1 MAIEND
7 FLPFAV
13 GAGANVLS
21 QAAYAALAAISQG
34 FQSGTAQSAAC
45 NKAWRQST
53 IMSAVLAQFIV
64 TRTGQ
69 PAIDDGTTA
78 TLLAN
83 LLASA
88 AAVNGDQTQAFAVAS
103 AVTPNQAV
111 SLGQLQQIKTV
122 ATFASNGSF
131 TVPPTVTAIWVSAV
145 AAGGGGGAGASTSGL
160 SAIVGGGGGGGGGCG
175 QYLVRVRFAVTPGQ
189 VINISIGAGGLG
201 GVVGGAAATAG
212 GNTVIG
218 TLATLTGGGAGSAGG
233 AASVNAIGGGGNGG
247 VGGSGNPGGQT
258 GYDGNYM
265 GNGGFGASSLF
276 GGGGAGGRAA
286 QGAGQAGTGA
296 AFGGGGGGG
305 GGCYGSAAGTAGN
318 GGSGGQGL
326 AIIEC

>member
-13 GAGANVLS
+13 GAGANVLT
-21 QAAYAALAAISQG
+21 QAQYAALAAVSQG

-53 IMSAVLAQFIV
+53 IMGAVLAQFIV
-64 TRTGQ
+64 ARTGQ

-88 AAVNGDQTQAFAVAS
+88 AAVNGDATKTFAVATATAS
-103 AVTPNQAV
+103 NQAV
-111 SLGQLQQIKTV
+111 NLGQLANLKTV
-122 ATFASNGSF
+122 AAFATNGTF
-131 TVPPTVTAIWVSAV
+131 TVPANVTGIWVSGV
-145 AAGGGGGAGASTSGL
+145 AAGGGGGAGASTGGL
-160 SAIVGGGGGGGGGCG
+160 STLVGGGGGGGGGSG
-175 QYLVRVRFAVTPGQ
+175 QFLMRAFFAVTPGQ
-189 VINISIGAGGLG
+189 QIVISIGAGGIG
-201 GVVGGAAATAG
+201 GVVGGASATAG

-218 TLATLTGGGAGSAGG
+218 TLATLTGGGPGSAGV
-233 AASVNAIGGGGNGG
+233 AATVNAIGGGGNGG
-247 VGGSGNPGGQT
+247 LGGSGNPGGQAGT
-258 GYDGNYM
+258 DGNYM
-265 GNGGFGASSLF
+265 GNGGFGASSPF
-276 GGGGAGGRAA
+276 GGGGAGGKSA
-286 QGAGQAGTGA
+286 QGSAQAGTGA

-305 GGCYGSAAGTAGN
+305 GGCYGSSAGTAAG

-326 AIIEC
+326 VIIEC